1 MKAGIETGDLRQVG
15 IRGGGVS
22 DCCQIVRLVHRR
34 GRYERFQVRHQ
45 RAGDTCRSDVMQPA
59 MDHAVPDALD
69 CDAVAVVFE
78 SVK

>member
-1 MKAGIETGDLRQVG
+1 MQEGERSELGSGRVNRCKRVVVVV
-15 IRGGGVS
+15 RGGGW
-22 DCCQIVRLVHRR
+22 C
-34 GRYERFQVRHQ
+34 GRVQVRPQ
-45 RAGDTCRSDVMQPA
+45 RAGDTCRSDVRQPA